1 MERIEINGFL
11 TIAHANFEIRKINIL
26 IGAQAQ
32 GKSVIAKL
40 AYFFKNFFPNIFIQS
55 IQKLETKRDIDKKCL
70 AQFEQIFLRYTWAD
84 QEFSIVYN

>member
-1 MERIEINGFL
+1 MESIEINGFL

-40 AYFFKNFFPNIFIQS
+40 VYFFKSFFPNIFIPS
-55 IQKLETKRDIDKKCL
+55 IEKFETKRDIDKCVGWVSDSVTQHIE
-70 AQFEQIFLRYTWAD
+70 APNVGLRYR
-84 QEFSIVYN
+84 